1 MSRFKFF
8 DDYSKVN
15 STKIEDSREES
26 PINKHSNQVR
36 YRAEQQ
42 IITKHSGNMASHGL
56 LKHEY
61 LLGLDKLNDGYNA
74 KVTIT
79 DAYGSYEP
87 ELMKDL
93 IQLGLLIDSVRH
105 EQKFKLNNDG
115 KPTELLNKSEMISNW
130 MTLRT
135 MQLKDDK
142 LLRNFEKDEQ
152 KQILKEV
159 NNYCDVVFSDNYP
172 MLEELSKNLFHFTVF
187 DKYLSSGNFLGKDAE
202 NVQFYSSMFN
212 IPVTME
218 FEYQNFQ
225 EKDDFYVF
233 EKNGKLLY
241 VDYDLIIDIYKT
253 QYQPVLHYAYTDYD
267 YSITS
272 KIEVDKKS
280 NCITQAYVTINE
292 AVKNNVE
299 STIIYNLKQVE
310 L

>member
-8 DDYSKVN
+8 DDN
-15 STKIEDSREES
+15 STDHSTIQDELNRKT
-26 PINKHSNQVR
+26 INDNTLTR
-36 YRAEQQ
+36 YRSEQQ
-42 IITKHSGNMASHGL
+42 IITKHSGNLASHGV

-61 LLGLDKLNDGYNA
+61 LLGIEKIDGGFNA
-74 KVTIT
+74 SITIT

-105 EQKFKLNNDG
+105 EQKFRLSENG
-115 KPTELLNKSEMISNW
+115 KMKELLNKSEMIGNW

-135 MQLKDDK
+135 MQLKDNK
-142 LLRNFEKDEQ
+142 LLRNFEKEEQ

-187 DKYLSSGNFLGKDAE
+187 DKYLSKSDLIGKSNE
-202 NVQFYSSMFN
+202 TTQFYSSMFN
-212 IPVTME
+212 LPLTME

-225 EKDDFYVF
+225 EKDDSYVF
-233 EKNGKLLY
+233 EKNSKLLY
-241 VDYDLIIDIYKT
+241 VDYNTIIDIYRT
-253 QYQPVLHYAYTDYD
+253 QYQPVLHYAYTDYN
-267 YSITS
+267 YSISS
-272 KIEVDKKS
+272 KIEVDKAS
-280 NCITQAYVTINE
+280 NFITQAYVTIEE

-299 STIIYNLKQVE
+299 STIIYNLKQVK

>member
-8 DDYSKVN
+8 DDDSTVDSKVRDELN
-15 STKIEDSREES
+15 KKSINDSKQ
-26 PINKHSNQVR
+26 IR
-36 YRAEQQ
+36 YRSEQQ
-42 IITKHSGNMASHGL
+42 IITKHSGNLASHGV

-61 LLGLDKLNDGYNA
+61 LLGIEKINGGFNA
-74 KVTIT
+74 NVTIT

-105 EQKFKLNNDG
+105 EQKFRLSENG
-115 KPTELLNKSEMISNW
+115 KMKELLNKSEMISNW

-142 LLRNFEKDEQ
+142 LLRNFERDEQ

-159 NNYCDVVFSDNYP
+159 NKYCDVVFSDNYP

-187 DKYLSSGNFLGKDAE
+187 DKYLSKSDLMGKGNE
-202 NVQFYSSMFN
+202 TTQFYSSMFN
-212 IPVTME
+212 LPLTME

-225 EKDDFYVF
+225 EKDDSYIF
-233 EKNGKLLY
+233 EKNSKLLY
-241 VDYDLIIDIYKT
+241 VDYNTIIDIYKT
-253 QYQPVLHYAYTDYD
+253 QYQPVLHYAYTDYN
-267 YSITS
+267 YSISS
-272 KIEVDKKS
+272 KVEVDKES
-280 NCITQAYVTINE
+280 NFITQAYVTIEE

-299 STIIYNLKQVE
+299 STIIYNLKQVK